1 MIHQFDPAM
10 APDADFVPGA
20 LAHLVPGNSGRMLDR
35 RRTPVRVVALRPE
48 TGTWTC
54 EVLAF
59 EDQGARWELPFET
72 VNRYQFERGAAS
84 ADEAALRRIRS
95 AVRKFNRAAP
105 VPLNTRNR
113 KPTARKIEK
122 LRLEVAAWL
131 KSESRFIAAR
141 GTIDLGARQG
151 SPLLAG
157 DLEAFMQARGLGEL
171 EREFSASFVSNPAS
185 GETTKV
191 HAMALAD
198 LGLASYYGTVV
209 RDPTSLEPPW
219 TMERRRE
226 HILARLAFVREA
238 FSMLGIGPL
247 VLYRAVGVLALDLAD
262 LAQVDL
268 ERPVGDE
275 LDVVEADHAR
285 AVHVQRAEAA
295 RGVDDRVAERL
306 PHRPAPAEV
315 EGAHHLLARVRG
327 RGTREPERV
336 RALDAGEID
345 GEVGHGHLGARRP
358 RHRRGS
364 GGSPAAGH
372 AKRAV

>member
-1 MIHQFDPAM
+1 M

-247 VLYRAVGVLALDLAD
+247 VLYRAVSSEGPIEPRRPQTLVSATFSLEVAMSLFGPAWEGRS
-262 LAQVDL
+262 AAIFRQTVPL
-268 ERPVGDE
+268 ERLFMTYLE
-275 LDVVEADHAR
+275 T
-285 AVHVQRAEAA
+285 AVLNRQFREAEAILLEA
-295 RGVDDRVAERL
+295 AEN
-306 PHRPAPAEV
+306 PAF
-315 EGAHHLLARVRG
+315 
-327 RGTREPERV
+327 
-336 RALDAGEID
+336 
-345 GEVGHGHLGARRP
+345 
-358 RHRRGS
+358 
-364 GGSPAAGH
+364 
-372 AKRAV
+372 